1 MHDVALIDPDEIPS
15 PAASLETRLGF
26 WIFRNR
32 SWLPLPLI
40 VALVAITPG
49 AIAPGW
55 VYAGAAACIVAGEAL
70 RLWAVR
76 HIGVVSRTRTSHLG
90 PLVTTGPYAH
100 TRNPLY
106 IANWLLWT
114 GFALGSSLRWMLPLS
129 WLVFAVQHV
138 SVVRWEEQRLAGRYL
153 DAYRRYVREVPRWWP
168 RVTGLRPSQTLHP
181 WTEVFFSE
189 RGTLAAIAV
198 IALLLVA
205 RRLIG

>member
-1 MHDVALIDPDEIPS
+1 VVLVVAS
-15 PAASLETRLGF
+15 P
-26 WIFRNR
+26 R
-32 SWLPLPLI
+32 S
-40 VALVAITPG
+40 
-49 AIAPGW
+49 IAPGW
-55 VYAGAAACIVAGEAL
+55 VYAGAVTCIVLGEAL

-153 DAYRRYVREVPRWWP
+153 DTYRRYARDVPRWWP
-168 RVTGLRPSQTLHP
+168 RLSTLRTARTLHP
-181 WTEVFFSE
+181 WGEVFFSE
-189 RGTLAAIAV
+189 RGTLAAIAL